1 MKSLVWITLFLFCGH
16 ELVRA
21 QTVDIQ
27 LYYGQEPHDVRSIR
41 YSRPLLVH
49 LGDFLRAL
57 DIEPTSV
64 TDREITLE
72 VNRRGLLIDT
82 ARKKA
87 RYNRRE
93 TDFPIRRFEE
103 EIFVRVDNLIEI
115 FTYLLGRDL
124 IYESTSK
131 TIHVPRSKDLVV
143 RARTRRIED
152 QYRIILDYSYALDK
166 PDHRESRDK
175 LIVKLAVPS
184 IVLDRADFVPNEAVA
199 AMDVFQNLPDGST
212 EIVFTLRPATEKTV
226 VERYNPGNPRTV
238 FKLTG
243 AFEDHAET
251 LEPEARAGIRRI
263 VIDPGHGGK
272 DHGARG
278 PTGLLEKDVTLAL
291 AELLRDELSAD
302 YEVLL
307 TREEDIKLSLEAR
320 TGIANNFGA
329 DLFISIHVNAIA
341 SQNATG
347 SETYYLS
354 RDDVDGL
361 DLSHYNGEPDTDE
374 ETGGAAGEDDLTLM
388 LWDMAQSKHI
398 EDSFRIA
405 RYIQESLNLLSGIK
419 SRGVKQLPLKVL
431 RGATMPAVLIEVAFI
446 SNALEEKKLKS
457 IPFRERATRSIAAA
471 VRRFDEDV
479 KIRARG
485 KLELGDEAEEGRR

>member
-1 MKSLVWITLFLFCGH
+1 MKSLVLIIGILTLGH
-16 ELVRA
+16 LPVRA
-21 QTVDIQ
+21 QTAEIQ
-27 LYYGQEPHDVRSIR
+27 LYFGQDPHDIRTIR
-41 YSRPLLVH
+41 YSRPPLVH
-49 LGDFLRAL
+49 LGDFLGA
-57 DIEPTSV
+57 ISIQPTAV
-64 TDREITLE
+64 TESEITLE
-72 VNRRGLLIDT
+72 VNRRGLVIDT
-82 ARKKA
+82 NRKKA
-87 RYNRRE
+87 RFNRRE
-93 TDFPIRRFEE
+93 TDFPVRRYEGE
-103 EIFVRVDNLIEI
+103 VFVRVDALIEV

-124 IYESTSK
+124 IYEPTSK

-143 RARTRRIED
+143 KARTRRIDD
-152 QYRIILDYSYALDK
+152 QYRIILDYSYSLDK
-166 PDHRESRDK
+166 PDSRESRNK
-175 LIVKLAVPS
+175 LIVKLGVPS
-184 IVLDRADFVPNEAVA
+184 IVLDRSGFTPNEAVA
-199 AMDVFQNLPDGST
+199 GMDVFQNLPDGST
-212 EIVFTLRPATEKTV
+212 EIVFTLEPATSKTV

-243 AFEDHAET
+243 SYEAVNERT
-251 LEPEARAGIRRI
+251 EPESRLGINRI

-272 DHGARG
+272 DRGARG

-291 AELLRDELSAD
+291 AELLKEELSAD

-307 TREEDIKLSLEAR
+307 TREDDIKLSLEAR

-361 DLSHYNGEPDTDE
+361 DLSHYNGEPEDNGE
-374 ETGGAAGEDDLTLM
+374 GAALEDEDDLSLM

-457 IPFRERATRSIAAA
+457 IAFRERATRSIAAA
-471 VRRFDEDV
+471 VRRYDEDV
-479 KIRARG
+479 KVRARG
-485 KLELGDEAEEGRR
+485 KLGLDPESEEGRR